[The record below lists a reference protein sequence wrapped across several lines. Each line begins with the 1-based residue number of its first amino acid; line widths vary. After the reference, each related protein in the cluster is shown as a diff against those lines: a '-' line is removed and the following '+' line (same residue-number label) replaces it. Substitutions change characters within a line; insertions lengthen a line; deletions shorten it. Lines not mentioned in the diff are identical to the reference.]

1 MQSWICLESHV
12 WDLFFKVTFE
22 VQPFCGAISLNPLQ
36 LVIAHVN
43 GSALIGG
50 LLMPE
55 WIYAAQISHCSG
67 GVIEKVPDRMPVHLC
82 ASPPYY

>member
-1 MQSWICLESHV
+1 MH
-12 WDLFFKVTFE
+12 LFF
-22 VQPFCGAISLNPLQ
+22 GAVSLNPLQ

-43 GSALIGG
+43 GSTLIGA

-67 GVIEKVPDRMPVHLC
+67 GVTENLPDRMPVHLC

>member
-1 MQSWICLESHV
+1 MQ
-12 WDLFFKVTFE
+12 LFF
-22 VQPFCGAISLNPLQ
+22 GAVNLISLQ

-55 WIYAAQISHCSG
+55 WIYAAQISQCSA
-67 GVIEKVPDRMPVHLC
+67 GVIEKLPDSMPVHLC
-82 ASPPYY
+82 ANPPYY

>member
-1 MQSWICLESHV
+1 MQSWICLETHV
-12 WDLFFKVTFE
+12 WDLFLKCSCFF
-22 VQPFCGAISLNPLQ
+22 GAVSLNPQ

-67 GVIEKVPDRMPVHLC
+67 GVIEKLPDRMPVHLC